1 LNTLN
6 ILLVKLIMP
15 NIALISNMNYR
26 RRFNSM
32 SKESFTETDMIE
44 STANNDD
51 IPTVVYTIKLFIL
64 AYFSMIA
71 IDIMINIV
79 YLIIYLN
86 DKSRMEKNKEPNSPD
101 MTPPTPPASPAS
113 PASPNTTR
121 PVTRSMSTRR
131 RKKGLNLFS

>member
-1 LNTLN
+1 
-6 ILLVKLIMP
+6 MP

-101 MTPPTPPASPAS
+101 TTPPTPPPSPAS

>member
-1 LNTLN
+1 
-6 ILLVKLIMP
+6 MP
-15 NIALISNMNYR
+15 NIGLISNMNYR

-101 MTPPTPPASPAS
+101 MTPPTPPPSPASPAS
-113 PASPNTTR
+113 PPSPPSPNTTR

>member
-1 LNTLN
+1 
-6 ILLVKLIMP
+6 MP
-15 NIALISNMNYR
+15 NIGLISNMNYR

-101 MTPPTPPASPAS
+101 TTPPTPPPSPAS

>member
-1 LNTLN
+1 
-6 ILLVKLIMP
+6 MP
-15 NIALISNMNYR
+15 NIALILNMNYR

-101 MTPPTPPASPAS
+101 TTPPTPPPSPAS

>member
-1 LNTLN
+1 
-6 ILLVKLIMP
+6 MP
-15 NIALISNMNYR
+15 NIGLISNMNYR

-101 MTPPTPPASPAS
+101 TTPPTPPPSPASPAS
-113 PASPNTTR
+113 PPSPPSPNTTR

>member
-1 LNTLN
+1 
-6 ILLVKLIMP
+6 MP

-101 MTPPTPPASPAS
+101 TTPPTPPPSPAS

-131 RKKGLNLFS
+131 RKKGLNLIS

>member
-1 LNTLN
+1 
-6 ILLVKLIMP
+6 
-15 NIALISNMNYR
+15 
-26 RRFNSM
+26 
-32 SKESFTETDMIE
+32 
-44 STANNDD
+44 
-51 IPTVVYTIKLFIL
+51 
-64 AYFSMIA
+64 MIA

-101 MTPPTPPASPAS
+101 MTPPTPPPSPASPAS
-113 PASPNTTR
+113 PPSPPSPNTTR

>member
-1 LNTLN
+1 MSNTN
-6 ILLVKLIMP
+6 
-15 NIALISNMNYR
+15 LISNMNYR

-86 DKSRMEKNKEPNSPD
+86 DKSRMEKNKEPKSPD
-101 MTPPTPPASPAS
+101 TTPPTPPAS

-131 RKKGLNLFS
+131 RKKGLNLFSPFFI

>member
-1 LNTLN
+1 
-6 ILLVKLIMP
+6 
-15 NIALISNMNYR
+15 
-26 RRFNSM
+26 M

-101 MTPPTPPASPAS
+101 TTPPTPPPSPAS

>member
-1 LNTLN
+1 
-6 ILLVKLIMP
+6 MP

-101 MTPPTPPASPAS
+101 VTPPTPPP
-113 PASPNTTR
+113 SPNTTR

>member
-1 LNTLN
+1 
-6 ILLVKLIMP
+6 MP